1 MLKAETGR
9 NIRKLSESSGQ
20 TLYFVRL
27 RSRSRA
33 VRPAALISA
42 RLIQTMTGRSSPVR
56 GDDALLLPDLE
67 DFPELE
73 ELPDLEEPPDFEEL
87 PGLAELPES
96 EGDPFPLSSGV
107 SCFFSFS
114 VLRVCFS
121 PQRAHVRSSVP
132 SRVSVAFFV
141 TVQGPQSCPRATGA
155 SVTFSCGEKAS
166 LLNTAVY
173 LVSPAASQEAG
184 LVTS

>member
-33 VRPAALISA
+33 VRPAALITA
-42 RLIQTMTGRSSPVR
+42 RLIQTMTGLSSPVR
-56 GDDALLLPDLE
+56 GEDAL
-67 DFPELE
+67 
-73 ELPDLEEPPDFEEL
+73 LPDLEEPPDLEEL
-87 PGLAELPES
+87 PCLPELPES
-96 EGDPFPLSSGV
+96 EGDPSSLFSGF
-107 SCFFSFS
+107 SCSFSFS

-121 PQRAHVRSSVP
+121 PQRVQVRSSVP

-141 TVQGPQSCPRATGA
+141 TVQGPQSCPSGSGA
-155 SVTFSCGEKAS
+155 STTFCCGEKAS

-173 LVSPAASQEAG
+173 FVSPAASQEAA
-184 LVTS
+184 L